1 MDRLRRLRDYWA
13 LGFAV
18 LLLLLA
24 SAALFAGGALLI
36 ITLLATLMGQGDPA
50 YTDWFYVSA
59 FVWLPISVGI
69 VIPSLTR
76 IFRRRLDAVAEQSGP
91 IEVTTYLR
99 S

>member
-1 MDRLRRLRDYWA
+1 MDRLRRLRSYWA

-24 SAALFAGGALLI
+24 SAALFAAVALLI
-36 ITLLATLMGQGDPA
+36 ITVLAALMGQGDPA

-59 FVWLPISVGI
+59 FVWLPISVGV

-76 IFRRRLDAVAEQSGP
+76 IFRHRLEAVTE
-91 IEVTTYLR
+91 
-99 S
+99 